1 MEENIENTNDFIGT
15 TYRIGTISNTPAEHS
30 ENKDDLSPHLCVSL
44 TSDQTGT
51 KPSQLRMSYNMCVYD
66 SPKIQLPASASAKD
80 VKSYFRRCDAVF
92 NAAGTFF
99 FTHRLLMNQF
109 RMLLIKNEHFFE
121 DYVFDISVDDM
132 VIDCLNLG
140 NAFSLIYSNAMVF
153 ARATNSK
160 EDLAKIASGINENI
174 QRFCDEFESR
184 LTDSETYDDKII
196 LSPDF
201 TYGDIDKVD
210 NYIGRVLIPQYVRS
224 HIIKREGK

>member
-1 MEENIENTNDFIGT
+1 MEENIENDDFIGT
-15 TYRIGTISNTPAEHS
+15 TYRIGTISNDIAKHS

-44 TSDQTGT
+44 TSNQTGV

-66 SPKIQLPASASAKD
+66 SPKIQLPTSTKAED
-80 VKSYFRRCDAVF
+80 IKSYFRRCDAVF

-109 RMLLIKNEHFFE
+109 RMLLIKNENFFE

-140 NAFSLIYSNAMVF
+140 NVFSLIDSSAMVF

-160 EDLAKIASGINENI
+160 EDLAKIANGINENI

-201 TYGDIDKVD
+201 TYKDIDKVN
-210 NYIGRVLIPQYVRS
+210 NYIDSVLIPQYVRS
-224 HIIKREGK
+224 HIIKREEK